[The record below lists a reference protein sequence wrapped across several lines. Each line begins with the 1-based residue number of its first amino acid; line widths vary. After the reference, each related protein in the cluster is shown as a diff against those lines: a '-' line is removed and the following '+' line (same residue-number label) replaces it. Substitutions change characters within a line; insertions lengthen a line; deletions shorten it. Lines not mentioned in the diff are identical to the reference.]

1 MRSFWRNRRRDLL
14 ALCTLVL
21 ASAGAHAQR
30 SYFTLYDQDS
40 GLNVG
45 EIAALAQ
52 DDAGFLW
59 IGAHRGLLRFDGRNF
74 VPWAPDKLDEV
85 VYQLLHGP
93 GDVLLVRAA
102 SGRGWQRT
110 VDGLEPLTGP
120 DGHQIV
126 SLDSFDFDR
135 DGRLWAVIGG
145 VLWRRDAAAQWRRVD
160 HRIPGTEKITRVF
173 SAGDAVVVLTD
184 AAAWR
189 VDDQAAHELL
199 RAPDLWFVTRDRS
212 DGIWIAAHFSAG
224 LWRIDASGVHKLD
237 RPGGRALDLRL
248 RGTTV
253 WLSLDRQLV
262 EYDSAGASR
271 AITTADDLPSGG
283 PLLVDRENSLW
294 LGTFVGLLQFPQ
306 PDTWQWNESN
316 GLPSEHAYA
325 VVEHD
330 EWVFATTWS
339 GLAHWKAGAK
349 FTLDFPPYGGIICS
363 DVTHGILTSDGKH
376 LMRWNGERFESVADW
391 SKPRVVA
398 ACLADGDDILMATSA
413 GVSRYSPRDRTLR
426 DMSSSD
432 GIDQLWRDSAGD
444 MYAATNDRVCR
455 VAVGMADFAMADVA
469 MDSCTAFPTVARAN
483 SVAQISAHETWIS
496 ANDGIFGFDGE
507 HVSRLPGNR
516 LIEGGVASMLA
527 PSRDGDW
534 WLSGSGVLLRVHP
547 CGGCDGNWQVRE
559 APGRW
564 QGLPG
569 NSAIAVS
576 ENERGDLWIAGNRGI
591 WRVPHDAREGP
602 QRMPNVVPVR
612 VSIDGADQ
620 RIAASLEIKPD
631 AHRIELEFAA
641 LSYRDRSLL
650 RFRSRLHE
658 NGEWSAP
665 TRSPILQFAALEPD
679 DYRAEMAASLD
690 GDHWSATTG
699 LVHFRVLPPWYRTLW
714 AQALFLFAIV
724 CAAAWLYRLRVTA
737 LLRVERERTRIAMD
751 LHDELG
757 SGLGSI
763 GMLAGVAARDDVDS
777 GEARKLVREIAD
789 LSGLLGSGLRSLV
802 WSLRSGR
809 AGIAELGT
817 QIADH
822 ARRLFPGDLPQL
834 SVRLP
839 AAPSSAPIA
848 PELRRHVLLF
858 ALEALHNTAR
868 HAHAKHVAL
877 ALDSDVGGGLK
888 LTIEDDGRGFEA
900 GEKTGGTGLESMR
913 RRADAIGARMD
924 VDTQRGR
931 GTRIVLVRAAQTA

>member
-1 MRSFWRNRRRDLL
+1 MRSFWRNRRRFFFVLCALL
-14 ALCTLVL
+14 LLSGGV
-21 ASAGAHAQR
+21 HAQR
-30 SYFTLYDQDS
+30 SYFTLYDQDY

-110 VDGLEPLTGP
+110 AEGLQPLAGP
-120 DGHQIV
+120 DGNQIV

-135 DGRLWAVIGG
+135 DGRLWAVISG
-145 VLWRRDAAAQWRRVD
+145 VLWRRDDAAQWRRID
-160 HRIPGTEKITRVF
+160 HRIPGTEKVMRVF
-173 SAGDAVVVLTD
+173 AVGEAVVVLTD

-189 VDDQAAHELL
+189 IDDQAARELL
-199 RAPDLWFVTRDRS
+199 RAPDLWFATRDS
-212 DGIWIAAHFSAG
+212 GDGIWIAAHFSAG
-224 LWRIDASGVHKLD
+224 LWRIDASGAHAIE

-248 RGTTV
+248 RGKSV

-262 EYDSAGASR
+262 EYDGTGAPRS
-271 AITTADDLPSGG
+271 ITTADGLPSGG
-283 PLLVDRENSLW
+283 PLLVDHENSLW

-306 PDTWQWNESN
+306 PDTWQWGESD

-325 VVEHD
+325 IVEH
-330 EWVFATTWS
+330 EGSVFASTWS
-339 GLAHWKAGAK
+339 GLAHWKTGAK
-349 FTLDFPPYGGIICS
+349 FVLDFPPFGGVVCS
-363 DVTHGILTSDGKH
+363 DIPQGVLTSDGKH
-376 LMRWNGERFESVADW
+376 LMRWNGDRFESIADW
-391 SKPRVVA
+391 PKPRVIS
-398 ACLADGDDILMATSA
+398 ACLANGDDVLMATST
-413 GVSRYSPRDRTLR
+413 GLSRFSMHDRTLH
-426 DMSSSD
+426 DLASSE
-432 GIDQLWRDSAGD
+432 GIDQIWRDASGD
-444 MYAATNDRVCR
+444 IYAAKGERVCR
-455 VAVGMADFAMADVA
+455 VTIEAANSV
-469 MDSCTAFPTVARAN
+469 MDSCVAFPALARAN
-483 SVAQISAHETWIS
+483 TVAQISAHETWIS
-496 ANDGIFGFDGE
+496 ANDGVFGFDGE
-507 HVSRLPGNR
+507 HIKRLSGNR
-516 LIEGGVASMLA
+516 LIEGGVASTLA

-547 CGGCDGNWQVRE
+547 CGGCEGNWLVRE

-602 QRMPNVVPVR
+602 QRMPTVVPVR

-620 RIAASLEIKPD
+620 RFGQALEIKPD

-679 DYRAEMAASLD
+679 DYHAEMAASLD
-690 GDHWSATTG
+690 GDHWSATAAS
-699 LVHFRVLPPWYRTLW
+699 VQFRVLPPWYRTVW
-714 AQALFLFAIV
+714 ARAMFFFAIV
-724 CAAAWLYRLRVTA
+724 CVAAWLYRLRVAA

-777 GEARKLVREIAD
+777 NEARKLVREIAD

-809 AGIAELGT
+809 AGVAELGT

-822 ARRLFPGDLPQL
+822 ARRLFPGDQPQL

-839 AAPSSAPIA
+839 AAPSNAPIA

-877 ALDSDVGGGLK
+877 ALDSDGGDNLT

-913 RRADAIGARMD
+913 RRADAIGARMN
-924 VDTQRGR
+924 VDTQCGR